1 MYCFACN
8 VYVEGQSGICQ
19 ACGKPLETD
28 PDRYF
33 RAAMEAMAAGDIDHS
48 IRLLK
53 NCMTLKPDHL
63 SGRYN
68 LGIALCMAGEYD
80 EANEQFAVIAEQDPG
95 FPGLYTAMGQAVFG
109 LYLYHSEQSET
120 CCKSMIKFFSR
131 AIEQDPGDV
140 DAYFS
145 MGNAYLASGRPS
157 KALPWLKQALKLHAD
172 TSAIYFA
179 LAKAYKAVEDYP
191 EAMKT
196 ARKAAELS
204 KPHDPLAG
212 DIENLLVELEQ
223 TPRGT

>member
-8 VYVEGQSGICQ
+8 TYVEGQTVMCQ

-33 RAAMEAMAAGDIDHS
+33 RAGMEAIAVGDTDRS
-48 IRLLK
+48 IRFLK
-53 NCMTLKPDHL
+53 DCMTLKPDHL

-68 LGIALCMAGEYD
+68 LGIALCMAGECD
-80 EANEQFAVIAEQDPG
+80 EANEQFAVVAEQDPG
-95 FPGLYTAMGQAVFG
+95 FPGLFTAMGQAAFG
-109 LYLYHSEQSET
+109 LYLYHAEQAEIS
-120 CCKSMIKFFSR
+120 CKSMMKLFSR

-145 MGNAYLASGRPS
+145 MGNAYMASGRPG
-157 KALPWLKQALKLHAD
+157 KALPWLKQALKLHSD

-179 LAKAYKAVEDYP
+179 LAKAYKAMENYH
-191 EAMKT
+191 EAIMT

-204 KPHDPLAG
+204 SPDDPLAE
-212 DIENLLVELEQ
+212 DIEHLLVELEQ
-223 TPRGT
+223 ASPG